1 MNWIIFFTRQE
12 ITYQVYKLNE
22 GDSIILKN
30 KEEKNLEIVIILTG
44 IISLAKIFCNKEIL
58 PLAILNKNDIVHQRT
73 IDQTNYQITALK
85 SSYIIKLKE
94 ENLYKAKI
102 KIEYTINIIKC
113 YQQTIK
119 KYEEIISII
128 NQTNKT
134 KRIILF
140 ILLIFWRFGNIDEYK
155 IIISFKLRKNYI
167 STMTATSIN
176 TVNKIIKKICL
187 DKQTAIN
194 FIKIKKLKLI

>member
-1 MNWIIFFTRQE
+1 MNWIIFFTRQG

-30 KEEKNLEIVIILTG
+30 KEEKNLEIAIILTG
-44 IISLAKIFCNKEIL
+44 IISLAKIFCNKEVL
-58 PLAILNKNDIVHQRT
+58 PLAILNKNDIVYQKS

-85 SSYIIKLKE
+85 SSYIIKIKE
-94 ENLYKAKI
+94 ENLYQVGIKI
-102 KIEYTINIIKC
+102 KYKPNIAKY
-113 YQQTIK
+113 YQQTIQ

-128 NQTNKT
+128 SQTNKT

-140 ILLIFWRFGNIDEYK
+140 ILLIFWRFGKIDEYK
-155 IIISFKLRKNYI
+155 IIISFKLKKHCI
-167 STMTATSIN
+167 SAMTATSKN

-187 DKQTAIN
+187 DKQAKIN
-194 FIKIKKLKLI
+194 FIKIKKLKLM